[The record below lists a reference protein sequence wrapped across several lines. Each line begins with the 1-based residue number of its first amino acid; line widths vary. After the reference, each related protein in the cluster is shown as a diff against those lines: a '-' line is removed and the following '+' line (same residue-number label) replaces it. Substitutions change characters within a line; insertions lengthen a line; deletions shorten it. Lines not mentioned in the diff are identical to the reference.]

1 MSAGKAS
8 MSLDQNNRSRLVI
21 GITFLV
27 ALILSILPGPDWAE
41 PFRPD
46 WVGLVLIYWCM
57 ATPQRVGVGVGWTV
71 GLILDV
77 LYGSLLGQQ
86 ALAMTLLAFLTLK
99 LHLQMRMF
107 PRWQQAVTVL
117 VLVAINHLLVL
128 WVKDLVMHTPVQW
141 SYWTSSIVSMLIW
154 PWLFV
159 ILRDVRR
166 RARVS

>member
-1 MSAGKAS
+1 
-8 MSLDQNNRSRLVI
+8 MSLDQSSRSRIVI
-21 GITFLV
+21 AFTFLV
-27 ALILSILPGPDWAE
+27 ALILAILPVPRWAQ

-46 WVGLVLIYWCM
+46 WVSLVLIYWCM
-57 ATPQRVGVGVGWTV
+57 ATPQRVGVGIGWMV

-77 LYGSLLGQQ
+77 LYGSLLGEQ
-86 ALAMTLLAFLTLK
+86 ALAKTLIAFLTLK
-99 LHLQMRMF
+99 LHLRMRMF

-117 VLVAINHLLVL
+117 VLVVVNHLVVL
-128 WVKDLVMHTPVQW
+128 WVRDLVTHAPVRW
-141 SYWTSSIVSMLIW
+141 SYWTSSVVSMLIW